1 MDVSI
6 HSIFERM
13 LERST
18 NPDSL
23 VGAIAESIGRA
34 IIEGQLPPGAD
45 LNSVDLSKQFKTS
58 RTPVREALLLLEQEG
73 LVTIPARRRPY
84 VTQMSLR
91 EIREIY
97 QVRAHL
103 HMLVSDLIVANASN
117 EEIAQLKIYIER
129 EREDAKRGDR
139 EAYFWDNLSFR
150 ATEGEI
156 CGNQQ
161 LQQTLDSFGLRIL
174 QLRHRSLMS
183 PGRLE
188 QSSLDHARLL
198 RAYEQRDA
206 PLAMALSRSLILGA
220 LTAIEHS
227 GYPEEPVEPK
237 EEVELDGVDL

>member
-6 HSIFERM
+6 HSVFERM

-23 VGAIAESIGRA
+23 VGAIAEKIGRA
-34 IIEGQLPPGAD
+34 IIEGELAPGAD

-103 HMLVSDLIVANASN
+103 HMLVSELIVKNTTD
-117 EEIAQLKIYIER
+117 AQIETLRTYIER
-129 EREDAKRGDR
+129 EKAAAREGDR
-139 EAYFWDNLSFR
+139 EAYFWHNLSFR

-188 QSSLDHARLL
+188 QSSKDHARLL
-198 RAYEQRDA
+198 RAYQERDA
-206 PLAMALSRSLILGA
+206 TLAMALSRSLILGA
-220 LTAIEHS
+220 LKAIEHS
-227 GYPEEPVEPK
+227 GYPEEPVEPVEG
-237 EEVELDGVDL
+237 EEVDGSDL